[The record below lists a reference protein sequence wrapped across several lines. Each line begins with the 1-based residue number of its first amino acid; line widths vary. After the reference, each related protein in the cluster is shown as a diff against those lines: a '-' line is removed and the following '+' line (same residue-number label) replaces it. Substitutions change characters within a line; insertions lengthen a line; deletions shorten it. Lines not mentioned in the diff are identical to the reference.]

1 MMERV
6 PSGIPGLDE
15 LTGGGFISGDVI
27 LITGSPGCGK
37 TTFGLQYL
45 YRGAVDYKEN
55 GVFVTLE
62 ESPARVIRNTWQ
74 FGWDI
79 ERLVKENRMRIIR
92 ADPIAY
98 SRCIPDRS
106 KNKTP
111 PHIDLG
117 SVMTETLNKQIE
129 HHVNEIGA
137 KRIFI
142 DSITSLKI
150 SENEFQVRSVILELI
165 KNLENLECT
174 TILASEITPG
184 ASTRETFNVEE
195 YLSEVVIRMHTF
207 RSNGNRVKAIEILK
221 MRGTKHDEMMR
232 PYAIIDSGLV
242 VYPRETVIDGRVSST
257 TVLL

>member
-1 MMERV
+1 MMDRV
-6 PSGIPGLDE
+6 PTGIPGLDE

-37 TTFGLQYL
+37 TTLGLQYL
-45 YRGAVDYKEN
+45 YRGAVDYKES

-79 ERLVKENRMRIIR
+79 ERMVKENRMRIIR

-98 SRCIPDRS
+98 SHCIPDRS
-106 KNKTP
+106 ENKT

-117 SVMTETLNKQIE
+117 SVMIETLSKQIE

-150 SENEFQVRSVILELI
+150 SQNEFQVRSSILELI

-174 TILASEITPG
+174 TVLASEITHG
-184 ASTRETFNVEE
+184 APSGETFNVEE
-195 YLSEVVIRMHTF
+195 YLSEVVIRMHMF
-207 RSNGNRVKAIEILK
+207 RSSGNRVRAVEILK
-221 MRGTKHDEMMR
+221 MRGAKHDEMMR
-232 PYAIIDSGLV
+232 PYAIIDSGLII
-242 VYPRETVIDGRVSST
+242 YPRETVIDGGVASA
-257 TVLL
+257 TVML

>member
-6 PSGIPGLDE
+6 PTGISGLDE
-15 LTGGGFISGDVI
+15 LTGGGFISGDVV

-37 TTFGLQYL
+37 TTLGLQYL
-45 YRGAVDYKEN
+45 YRGAIDYKEN

-106 KNKTP
+106 DNKT

-117 SVMTETLNKQIE
+117 SVMIETLSKQIE

-150 SENEFQVRSVILELI
+150 SENEFQVRSAILELI

-184 ASTRETFNVEE
+184 ASARETFNVEE
-195 YLSEVVIRMHTF
+195 YLSEVVIRMHMF
-207 RSNGNRVKAIEILK
+207 RSSGNRVKAIEILK
-221 MRGTKHDEMMR
+221 MRGAKHDEMMR
-232 PYAIIDSGLV
+232 PYAIIDSGLAI
-242 VYPRETVIDGRVSST
+242 YPRETVIDGEIAGAVAT
-257 TVLL
+257 L